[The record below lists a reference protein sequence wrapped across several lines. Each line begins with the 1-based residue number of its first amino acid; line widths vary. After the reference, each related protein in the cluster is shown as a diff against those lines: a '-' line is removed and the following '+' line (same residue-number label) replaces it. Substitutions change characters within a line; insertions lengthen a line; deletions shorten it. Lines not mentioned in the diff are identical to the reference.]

1 MLLLAIE
8 TSCDETSAA
17 VIRDGTALA
26 NVVSSQ
32 IKLHAEYGG
41 VVPELATRE
50 HLRNFLP
57 VTRGALQAAGVTA
70 TDLEAIAATQG
81 PGLPNAL
88 LIGFQAAEAM
98 AFALR
103 RPFVGIHHHEAHL
116 YSPWVTTDVPAHRAR
131 SLPRPARNE
140 WGEGRGEGQSRNAEG
155 RGMKAEDSAANAS
168 SALPHS
174 EFCIRPS
181 AFESTSSPQPSPPL
195 GGGEGVLRAAFDQFE
210 PNVSLIV
217 SGGHTMLIHVRAEL
231 DHVVLGSTLDDA
243 AGECF
248 DKVGKLIGLPYPG
261 GPEMDRLA
269 TEGNP
274 RAYNF
279 PRPLL
284 REANDDF
291 SFAGLKTSVRY
302 FLQKNPALLDDGKAI
317 RDLCASVQA
326 AIVETL
332 VTKTLRAAQ
341 RLGVRC
347 VTASGGVTCNSSLR
361 RELAAACAQNRLT
374 LRLAER
380 TLCTD
385 NAAMVG
391 ILAERKLLKG
401 VATTEFDAEIQP
413 GWSLETRP

>member
-1 MLLLAIE
+1 MTLLAIE

-17 VIRDGTALA
+17 VVRDGRILS

-32 IKLHAEYGG
+32 IQLHAEYGG

-50 HLRNFLP
+50 HLRNWMP
-57 VTRGALQAAGVTA
+57 VTQAALREARVDTA
-70 TDLEAIAATQG
+70 ELDAVAATRG

-88 LIGFQAAEAM
+88 MIGFKAAQAL

-103 RPFVGIHHHEAHL
+103 KPFLGVHHHEAHL
-116 YSPWVTTDVPAHRAR
+116 YSPWVVGDPPTADF
-131 SLPRPARNE
+131 
-140 WGEGRGEGQSRNAEG
+140 
-155 RGMKAEDSAANAS
+155 AN
-168 SALPHS
+168 
-174 EFCIRPS
+174 F
-181 AFESTSSPQPSPPL
+181 Q
-195 GGGEGVLRAAFDQFE
+195 

-217 SGGHTMLIHVRAEL
+217 SGGHTMLVHVRAEL
-231 DHVVLGSTLDDA
+231 DHGVLGSTLDDA

-248 DKVGKLIGLPYPG
+248 DKTAKLVGLPYPG

-274 RAYNF
+274 AAYDF

-302 FLQKNPALLDDGKAI
+302 FLQKNPGLLDDPRKL

-332 VTKTLRAAQ
+332 VTKTIRATR
-341 RLGVRC
+341 RLGVKC
-347 VTASGGVTCNSSLR
+347 VTASGGVICNRSLR
-361 RELAAACAQNRLT
+361 AELAAACDREGFA

-380 TLCTD
+380 SLCTD
-385 NAAMVG
+385 NAGMIG
-391 ILAERKLLKG
+391 ILAERKLSLSAP
-401 VATTEFDAEIQP
+401 ATAIDAEIEP
-413 GWSLETRP
+413 GWALA